1 MFGLDLLMMRIAL
14 DILLVIISTIITI
27 RTYRSIVSFNNV
39 SLAAYVIF
47 ICYIFNCLPIAF
59 DLMLGIPEYHYYLS
73 DFGVAAASDNVSMLY
88 DIYMLAAMISFYK
101 YYKKNSVSSSES
113 EYTYSQKYKIF
124 RYVLILSPLLIFLLF
139 VGSFD
144 NYVYTSL
151 QGRDIDSEVSL
162 YINQFM
168 FISLYVFCIW
178 IFSKKNNKFT
188 GLWLTLYMLILAII
202 SGKRFIVA
210 VVLLSYF
217 YSFINSN
224 WRNKRKTNIT
234 PVLLVILSLF
244 MGFMIYYITQV
255 KIMGDFTGY
264 IYTQL
269 RVDLGREDVTKFV
282 LMRELEGKPI
292 LDFRGQSFVSMLLM
306 IVPRFLWVAKPWP
319 HYRYLTAAIYSE
331 TPETISSG
339 MTPSVFEM
347 MVANFSF
354 WGIVLA
360 IGLILG
366 IVKLGDRLRSTNKR
380 LIVLLILIQLF
391 TQSMDVLLFLFYY
404 FIFICLFG
412 KKINKKPQVFT

>member
-139 VGSFD
+139 GGSFD

-188 GLWLTLYMLILAII
+188 GLWLTL
-202 SGKRFIVA
+202 
-210 VVLLSYF
+210 
-217 YSFINSN
+217 
-224 WRNKRKTNIT
+224 
-234 PVLLVILSLF
+234 
-244 MGFMIYYITQV
+244 
-255 KIMGDFTGY
+255 
-264 IYTQL
+264 
-269 RVDLGREDVTKFV
+269 
-282 LMRELEGKPI
+282 
-292 LDFRGQSFVSMLLM
+292 
-306 IVPRFLWVAKPWP
+306 
-319 HYRYLTAAIYSE
+319 
-331 TPETISSG
+331 
-339 MTPSVFEM
+339 
-347 MVANFSF
+347 
-354 WGIVLA
+354 
-360 IGLILG
+360 
-366 IVKLGDRLRSTNKR
+366 
-380 LIVLLILIQLF
+380 
-391 TQSMDVLLFLFYY
+391 
-404 FIFICLFG
+404 
-412 KKINKKPQVFT
+412 

>member
-1 MFGLDLLMMRIAL
+1 
-14 DILLVIISTIITI
+14 
-27 RTYRSIVSFNNV
+27 
-39 SLAAYVIF
+39 
-47 ICYIFNCLPIAF
+47 
-59 DLMLGIPEYHYYLS
+59 MLGIPEYHYYLS

-139 VGSFD
+139 GGSFD

-255 KIMGDFTGY
+255 KRCY
-264 IYTQL
+264 
-269 RVDLGREDVTKFV
+269 
-282 LMRELEGKPI
+282 
-292 LDFRGQSFVSMLLM
+292 
-306 IVPRFLWVAKPWP
+306 
-319 HYRYLTAAIYSE
+319 H
-331 TPETISSG
+331 
-339 MTPSVFEM
+339 
-347 MVANFSF
+347 
-354 WGIVLA
+354 
-360 IGLILG
+360 
-366 IVKLGDRLRSTNKR
+366 
-380 LIVLLILIQLF
+380 
-391 TQSMDVLLFLFYY
+391 
-404 FIFICLFG
+404 
-412 KKINKKPQVFT
+412 